1 MRCDARRIAR
11 LPPSGRTMINADRFP
26 IVTRDRQTREKN
38 PARRLGIETGIVLEP
53 MPDMGFGSPDKRR
66 NFGYPPTVDLQ
77 RPEIMSAIAVD
88 DSGADPA
95 AFLIAQTPKRT
106 FEPRLAMGCAAN
118 AARDPSLGQSG
129 KAAFRESVC
138 QFGDISGV

>member
-95 AFLIAQTPKRT
+95 AFLKIGRAT
-106 FEPRLAMGCAAN
+106 C
-118 AARDPSLGQSG
+118 
-129 KAAFRESVC
+129 RERVW
-138 QFGDISGV
+138 QYV

>member
-88 DSGADPA
+88 ASGEHGRAKCRERVCKRVK
-95 AFLIAQTPKRT
+95 TPV
-106 FEPRLAMGCAAN
+106 
-118 AARDPSLGQSG
+118 
-129 KAAFRESVC
+129 VC
-138 QFGDISGV
+138 VS